1 MKTRE
6 RILDV
11 AIQLFNENGTNAVST
26 NHIAEAAGI
35 SPGNLY
41 YHFRNKEAI
50 INAIYNR
57 MSVEWADI
65 HLLPAGQA
73 PTLNDLT
80 TIVRRNFEV
89 LMPYRFFY
97 REMVLLIRN
106 DAELQA
112 KYQAVRNGGFAN
124 IEYLL
129 TQFINAGIARAPTPP
144 TTMEDLAALVWL
156 VVEFWLVFVELGGD
170 SVTTEQQERGVHLL
184 MQVLR
189 PYLVVSG

>member
-41 YHFRNKEAI
+41 YHFRNKEEI
-50 INAIYNR
+50 INAIYDR
-57 MSVEWADI
+57 MSAGWADI
-65 HLLPAGQA
+65 HLLPDGQP
-73 PTLNDLT
+73 PTLHDLKMM
-80 TIVRRNFEV
+80 VRRNFEV
-89 LMPYRFFY
+89 LVPYRFFY

-106 DAELQA
+106 DAELQK

-129 TQFINAGIARAPTPP
+129 TQFINAGIVRAPTPP
-144 TTMEDLAALVWL
+144 TTMEDLAALVWM
-156 VVEFWLVFVELGGD
+156 VVEFWLVFVEIGGD
-170 SVTTEQQERGVHLL
+170 AVTVEQQERGVHLL

-189 PYLVVSG
+189 PYLVDSD

>member
-11 AIQLFNENGTNAVST
+11 AIQLFNESGTNAVST

-50 INAIYNR
+50 ISAIYDR
-57 MSVEWADI
+57 MSAGWADI
-65 HLLPAGQA
+65 HVLPEGQS
-73 PTLNDLT
+73 PTLNDLKM
-80 TIVRRNFEV
+80 IVRRNFEV
-89 LMPYRFFY
+89 LVPYRFFY

-106 DAELQA
+106 DAELQG

-129 TQFINAGIARAPTPP
+129 TQFINAGIAKAPTPP
-144 TTMEDLAALVWL
+144 TTMEDLAALVWM

-170 SVTTEQQERGVHLL
+170 VVTADQQERGVHLL